1 MGDLI
6 LIQWGQDFILRFKP
20 NSSKENK
27 INFTENQID
36 KEQPLSWSAAKPERG
51 VEKKNVLSLSG
62 KFKKKKKKKGIW
74 RMLFAH
80 FSFSSQNN
88 PTSVCFLNGHQ
99 QSSRRF
105 LIAGMGWSCCCPHHC
120 SPLPSSPT
128 PGPSWGGACPS
139 VRRSGLQSMPQV
151 MGDDK
156 ICW

>member
-51 VEKKNVLSLSG
+51 VKKKMFFPYQVSL
-62 KFKKKKKKKGIW
+62 KKKKKKKGIW

-88 PTSVCFLNGHQ
+88 PTSVCFLNGHL
-99 QSSRRF
+99 QSSRF
-105 LIAGMGWSCCCPHHC
+105 LIAGMGWSCCCPHPC
-120 SPLPSSPT
+120 SPLPGSPT
-128 PGPSWGGACPS
+128 PHLALPGGPAPACGGQVCKACH
-139 VRRSGLQSMPQV
+139 
-151 MGDDK
+151 K
-156 ICW
+156 

>member
-62 KFKKKKKKKGIW
+62 KFKKKKKKRKESGECC
-74 RMLFAH
+74 L
-80 FSFSSQNN
+80 
-88 PTSVCFLNGHQ
+88 
-99 QSSRRF
+99 
-105 LIAGMGWSCCCPHHC
+105 LIFPFPVKTTP
-120 SPLPSSPT
+120 PLS
-128 PGPSWGGACPS
+128 AF
-139 VRRSGLQSMPQV
+139 
-151 MGDDK
+151 
-156 ICW
+156 